1 MLSAFLIITFIISY
15 SLIAFEHVIKI
26 NKAAIALFSGV
37 LSWIFVMCF
46 STDKPLLNE
55 ELMHHVSEISGIL
68 FFLMG
73 AMTIVELIDAHNGF
87 DVITQKLTKVKPI
100 NLIWLIALVTFILS
114 AVLDNLTTTILIVSL
129 LRKLLPEGK
138 LRSLFAGLVVIAAN
152 AGGAFSPIGD
162 VTTTMLWIGG
172 QVTSV
177 SLIKSLLLPS
187 IINLLVPLVILY
199 FVIKK
204 QKLFDIITIPEI
216 ETDGS
221 KNNNSLFILVTGL
234 LVLVAVPVF
243 KVVFHIPPFM
253 GLLFGLGLMWCIT
266 EIKNGKREDVDKKNY
281 SVAFA
286 LRNID
291 TPSILF
297 FLGILLSISALQISG
312 VLTSLANGLNSTFN
326 SQNTILVLTGFM
338 SAVIDNVPLVA
349 AYQGMYHL
357 SDFAADSSFWHILAY
372 SSGTGGSMLIIGSAA
387 GVVAMGIEKISF
399 GWYLKYISG
408 LAVLGYLAGFSV
420 YLIMSFT

>member
-1 MLSAFLIITFIISY
+1 MLSALLIITFIISY
-15 SLIAFEHVIKI
+15 SLIAFEHVVNI

-37 LSWIFVMCF
+37 LSWIFVMWF
-46 STDKPLLNE
+46 SSEPHLLNE
-55 ELMHHVSEISGIL
+55 ALMHHVSEISGIL

-87 DVITQKLTKVKPI
+87 DVITHQLTKVKPI
-100 NLIWLIALVTFILS
+100 SLLWLIAIVTFILS

-129 LRKLLPEGK
+129 LSKLLPEGK
-138 LRSLFAGLVVIAAN
+138 IRLLFAGMVVIAAN

-177 SLIKSLLLPS
+177 SLIKALLLPS
-187 IINLLVPLVILY
+187 VINLLVPLIVLY
-199 FVIKK
+199 LIIKK
-204 QKLFDIITIPEI
+204 QKLMDALVIPKI
-216 ETDGS
+216 EMDS
-221 KNNNSLFILVTGL
+221 LKSSNSVFILITGL
-234 LVLVAVPVF
+234 LVLIAVPVF

-253 GLLFGLGLMWCIT
+253 GVLFGLGIMWCIT
-266 EIKNGKREDVDKKNY
+266 EIKNGKREDVNKQNF

-297 FLGILLSISALQISG
+297 FLGILLSISALQTSG
-312 VLTSLANGLNSTFN
+312 VLTSLANSLNSTFS

-338 SAVIDNVPLVA
+338 SAIIDNVPLVA
-349 AYQGMYHL
+349 AYQGMYPL
-357 SDFAADSSFWHILAY
+357 SEYITDSSFWHLLAY
-372 SSGTGGSMLIIGSAA
+372 CSGTGGSMLIIGSAA

-399 GWYLKYISG
+399 GWYLKNISL
-408 LAVLGYLAGFSV
+408 LAILGYLAGFGV
-420 YLIMSFT
+420 YLIIS

>member
-1 MLSAFLIITFIISY
+1 MLSALLIITFIISY
-15 SLIAFEHVIKI
+15 SLIAFEHVVNI

-37 LSWIFVMCF
+37 LSWIFVMWF
-46 STDKPLLNE
+46 SSEPHLLNE
-55 ELMHHVSEISGIL
+55 ALMHHVSEISGIL

-73 AMTIVELIDAHNGF
+73 AMTVVELIDAHNGF
-87 DVITQKLTKVKPI
+87 DVITHQLTKVKPI
-100 NLIWLIALVTFILS
+100 SLLWLIAIVTFILS

-129 LRKLLPEGK
+129 LSKLLPEGK
-138 LRSLFAGLVVIAAN
+138 IRLLFAGMVVIAAN

-177 SLIKSLLLPS
+177 SLIKALLLPS
-187 IINLLVPLVILY
+187 VINLLVPLIVLY
-199 FVIKK
+199 LIIKK
-204 QKLFDIITIPEI
+204 QKLMDALVIPKI
-216 ETDGS
+216 EMDS
-221 KNNNSLFILVTGL
+221 LKSSNSVFILITGL
-234 LVLVAVPVF
+234 LVLMAVPVF

-253 GLLFGLGLMWCIT
+253 GVLFGLGIMWCIT
-266 EIKNGKREDVDKKNY
+266 EIKNGKREDVNKQNF

-297 FLGILLSISALQISG
+297 FLGILLSISALQTSG
-312 VLTSLANGLNSTFN
+312 VLTSLANSLNSAFS

-338 SAVIDNVPLVA
+338 SAIIDNVPLVA
-349 AYQGMYHL
+349 AYQGMYPL
-357 SDFAADSSFWHILAY
+357 SEYITDSSFWHLLAY
-372 SSGTGGSMLIIGSAA
+372 CSGTGGSMLIIGSAA

-399 GWYLKYISG
+399 GWYLKNISL
-408 LAVLGYLAGFSV
+408 LAVLGYLAGFGV
-420 YLIMSFT
+420 YLIIS

>member
-1 MLSAFLIITFIISY
+1 MLSALLIITFVISY
-15 SLIAFEHVIKI
+15 SLIAFEHVVNI
-26 NKAAIALFSGV
+26 NKAAVALFSGV
-37 LSWIFVMCF
+37 LSWIFVMWF
-46 STDKPLLNE
+46 SSEPHLLNE
-55 ELMHHVSEISGIL
+55 ELMQHVSEISGIL

-87 DVITQKLTKVKPI
+87 DVITHQLTKVKPI
-100 NLIWLIALVTFILS
+100 SLLWLIAIVTFILS

-129 LRKLLPEGK
+129 LNKLLPEGK
-138 LRSLFAGLVVIAAN
+138 LRLLFAGMVVIAAN

-172 QVTSV
+172 QVTSI
-177 SLIKSLLLPS
+177 SLIKALLLPS
-187 IINLLVPLVILY
+187 VINLLIPLIVLY
-199 FVIKK
+199 FIIKK
-204 QKLFDIITIPEI
+204 QKLVDALVIPKIEI
-216 ETDGS
+216 DSS
-221 KNNNSLFILVTGL
+221 KNNNSVFILVTGL
-234 LVLVAVPVF
+234 LVLIAVPVF

-253 GLLFGLGLMWCIT
+253 GVLFGLGIMWCIT
-266 EIKNGKREDVDKKNY
+266 EIKNGKRDDVNKQNY

-297 FLGILLSISALQISG
+297 FLGILLSISSLQTSG
-312 VLTSLANGLNSTFN
+312 VLTTLANGLTGTFS
-326 SQNTILVLTGFM
+326 SQNTILVFTGFM

-349 AYQGMYHL
+349 AYQGMYHI
-357 SDFAADSSFWHILAY
+357 SEYSTDSSFWHLLAY

-399 GWYLKYISG
+399 AWYLKNISL
-408 LAVLGYLAGFSV
+408 LAILGYLAGFGV
-420 YLIMSFT
+420 YLIIN

>member
-1 MLSAFLIITFIISY
+1 MLSALLIITFIISY
-15 SLIAFEHVIKI
+15 SLIAFEHVVNI

-37 LSWIFVMCF
+37 LSWIFVMWF
-46 STDKPLLNE
+46 SSEPHLLNE
-55 ELMHHVSEISGIL
+55 ALMHHVSEISGIL

-87 DVITQKLTKVKPI
+87 DVITHQLTKVKPI
-100 NLIWLIALVTFILS
+100 SLLWLIAIVTFILS

-129 LRKLLPEGK
+129 LSKLLPEGK
-138 LRSLFAGLVVIAAN
+138 IRLLFAGMVVIAAN

-177 SLIKSLLLPS
+177 SLIKALLLPS
-187 IINLLVPLVILY
+187 VINLLVPLIVLY
-199 FVIKK
+199 LIIKK
-204 QKLFDIITIPEI
+204 QKLMDALVIPKI
-216 ETDGS
+216 EMDS
-221 KNNNSLFILVTGL
+221 LKSSNSVFILITGL
-234 LVLVAVPVF
+234 LVLIAVPVF

-253 GLLFGLGLMWCIT
+253 GVLFGLGIMWCIT
-266 EIKNGKREDVDKKNY
+266 EIKNGKREDVNKQNF

-297 FLGILLSISALQISG
+297 FLGILLSISALQTSG
-312 VLTSLANGLNSTFN
+312 VLTSLANSLNSTFS
-326 SQNTILVLTGFM
+326 SQNTILALTGFM
-338 SAVIDNVPLVA
+338 SAIIDNVPLVA
-349 AYQGMYHL
+349 AYQGMYPIA
-357 SDFAADSSFWHILAY
+357 DFPVDSSFWHLLAY

-399 GWYLKYISG
+399 GWYLKNISL
-408 LAVLGYLAGFSV
+408 LAVLGYLAGFGV
-420 YLIMSFT
+420 YLIIS

>member
-1 MLSAFLIITFIISY
+1 
-15 SLIAFEHVIKI
+15 
-26 NKAAIALFSGV
+26 
-37 LSWIFVMCF
+37 
-46 STDKPLLNE
+46 
-55 ELMHHVSEISGIL
+55 
-68 FFLMG
+68 MG

-87 DVITQKLTKVKPI
+87 DVITHQLTKVKPI
-100 NLIWLIALVTFILS
+100 SLLWLIAIVTFILS

-129 LRKLLPEGK
+129 LSKLLPEGK
-138 LRSLFAGLVVIAAN
+138 IRLLFAGMVVIAAN

-177 SLIKSLLLPS
+177 SLIKALLLPS
-187 IINLLVPLVILY
+187 IINLLVPLVVLY
-199 FVIKK
+199 FIIKK
-204 QKLFDIITIPEI
+204 QKLVDTLVIPKI
-216 ETDGS
+216 EMDS
-221 KNNNSLFILVTGL
+221 LKSSNSVFILVTGL
-234 LVLVAVPVF
+234 LVLIAVPVF

-253 GLLFGLGLMWCIT
+253 GVLFGLGIMWCIT
-266 EIKNGKREDVDKKNY
+266 EIKNGKRKDVNKQNF

-297 FLGILLSISALQISG
+297 FLGILLSISALQTSS
-312 VLTSLANGLNSTFN
+312 VLTSLANSLNSTFS

-349 AYQGMYHL
+349 AYQGMYPIA
-357 SDFAADSSFWHILAY
+357 DFPVDSSFWHLLAY

-399 GWYLKYISG
+399 GWYLKNISL
-408 LAVLGYLAGFSV
+408 LAVLGYLAGFGV
-420 YLIMSFT
+420 YLIIS

>member
-1 MLSAFLIITFIISY
+1 MLSALLIITFIISY
-15 SLIAFEHVIKI
+15 SLIAFEHVVNI

-37 LSWIFVMCF
+37 LSWIFVMWF
-46 STDKPLLNE
+46 SSEPHLLNE
-55 ELMHHVSEISGIL
+55 ALMHHVSEISGIL

-87 DVITQKLTKVKPI
+87 DVITHQLTKVKPI
-100 NLIWLIALVTFILS
+100 SLLWLIAIVTFILS

-129 LRKLLPEGK
+129 LSKLLPEGK
-138 LRSLFAGLVVIAAN
+138 IRLLFAGMVVIAAN

-177 SLIKSLLLPS
+177 SLIKALLLPS
-187 IINLLVPLVILY
+187 VINLLVPLIVLY
-199 FVIKK
+199 FIIKK
-204 QKLFDIITIPEI
+204 QKLMDALVIPKI
-216 ETDGS
+216 EMDS
-221 KNNNSLFILVTGL
+221 LKSSNSVFILITGL
-234 LVLVAVPVF
+234 LVLMAVPVF

-253 GLLFGLGLMWCIT
+253 GVLFGLGIMWCIT
-266 EIKNGKREDVDKKNY
+266 EIKNGKREDVNKQNF

-297 FLGILLSISALQISG
+297 FLGILLSISALQTSG
-312 VLTSLANGLNSTFN
+312 VLTSLANSLNSAFS

-338 SAVIDNVPLVA
+338 SAIIDNVPLVA
-349 AYQGMYHL
+349 AYQGMYPL
-357 SDFAADSSFWHILAY
+357 SEYITDSSFWHLLAY
-372 SSGTGGSMLIIGSAA
+372 CSGTGGSMLIIGSAA

-399 GWYLKYISG
+399 GWYLKNISL
-408 LAVLGYLAGFSV
+408 LAVLGYLAGFGV
-420 YLIMSFT
+420 YLIIS

>member
-1 MLSAFLIITFIISY
+1 MLSALLIITFIISY
-15 SLIAFEHVIKI
+15 SLIAFEHVVNI

-37 LSWIFVMCF
+37 LSWIFVMWF
-46 STDKPLLNE
+46 ASDTHLLNE

-87 DVITQKLTKVKPI
+87 DIITPQLTKVKPMS
-100 NLIWLIALVTFILS
+100 LLWLIAMVTFILS

-129 LRKLLPEGK
+129 LSKLLPEGK
-138 LRSLFAGLVVIAAN
+138 IRLLFAGMVVIAAN

-177 SLIKSLLLPS
+177 SLIKALLLPS
-187 IINLLVPLVILY
+187 IINLLIPLIVMY
-199 FVIKK
+199 FIIKK
-204 QKLFDIITIPEI
+204 QKLMDALVIPKI
-216 ETDGS
+216 EMDSS
-221 KNNNSLFILVTGL
+221 KSTNSVFILVTGL
-234 LVLVAVPVF
+234 LVLIAVPVF

-253 GLLFGLGLMWCIT
+253 GVLFGLGIMWCIT
-266 EIKNGKREDVDKKNY
+266 EIKNGKRQDVDKQNY

-297 FLGILLSISALQISG
+297 FLGILLSISALQTSG
-312 VLTSLANGLNSTFN
+312 VLTSLANSLNSTFS
-326 SQNTILVLTGFM
+326 SQNTILALTGFM

-349 AYQGMYHL
+349 AYQGMYPIA
-357 SDFAADSSFWHILAY
+357 DFPVDSSFWHLLAY

-399 GWYLKYISG
+399 GWYLKNISL
-408 LAVLGYLAGFSV
+408 LAILGYLAGFGV
-420 YLIMSFT
+420 YLIMA

>member
-1 MLSAFLIITFIISY
+1 MLSALLIITFIISY
-15 SLIAFEHVIKI
+15 SLIAFEHVVNI

-37 LSWIFVMCF
+37 LSWIFVMWF
-46 STDKPLLNE
+46 SSEPHLLNE
-55 ELMHHVSEISGIL
+55 ALMHHVSEISGIL

-87 DVITQKLTKVKPI
+87 DVITHQLTKVKPI
-100 NLIWLIALVTFILS
+100 SLLWLIAIVTFILS

-129 LRKLLPEGK
+129 LSKLLPEGK
-138 LRSLFAGLVVIAAN
+138 IRLLFAGMVVIAAN

-177 SLIKSLLLPS
+177 SLIKALLLPS
-187 IINLLVPLVILY
+187 VINLLVPLIVLY
-199 FVIKK
+199 LIIKK
-204 QKLFDIITIPEI
+204 QKLMDALVIPKI
-216 ETDGS
+216 EMDS
-221 KNNNSLFILVTGL
+221 LKSSNSVFILITGL
-234 LVLVAVPVF
+234 LVLIAVPVF

-253 GLLFGLGLMWCIT
+253 GVLFGLGIMWCIT
-266 EIKNGKREDVDKKNY
+266 EIKNGKREDVNKQNF

-297 FLGILLSISALQISG
+297 FLGILLSISALQTSG
-312 VLTSLANGLNSTFN
+312 VLTSLANSLNSTFS

-338 SAVIDNVPLVA
+338 SAILDNVPLVA
-349 AYQGMYHL
+349 AYQGMYPIA
-357 SDFAADSSFWHILAY
+357 DFPVDSSFWHLLAY

-399 GWYLKYISG
+399 GWYLKNISL
-408 LAVLGYLAGFSV
+408 LAVLAYLTGFGV
-420 YLIMSFT
+420 YLIIS

>member
-1 MLSAFLIITFIISY
+1 MLSALLIITFIISY
-15 SLIAFEHVIKI
+15 SLIAFEHVVNI

-37 LSWIFVMCF
+37 LSWIFVMWF
-46 STDKPLLNE
+46 SSEPHLLNE
-55 ELMHHVSEISGIL
+55 ALMHHVSEISGIL

-87 DVITQKLTKVKPI
+87 DVITHQLTKVKPI
-100 NLIWLIALVTFILS
+100 SLLWLIAIVTFILS

-129 LRKLLPEGK
+129 LSKLLPEGK
-138 LRSLFAGLVVIAAN
+138 IRLLFAGMVVIAAN

-177 SLIKSLLLPS
+177 SLIKALLLPS
-187 IINLLVPLVILY
+187 VINLLVPLIVLY
-199 FVIKK
+199 LIIKK
-204 QKLFDIITIPEI
+204 QKLMDALVIPKI
-216 ETDGS
+216 EMDS
-221 KNNNSLFILVTGL
+221 LKSSNSVFILITGL
-234 LVLVAVPVF
+234 LVLIAVPVF

-253 GLLFGLGLMWCIT
+253 GVLFGLGIMWCIT
-266 EIKNGKREDVDKKNY
+266 EIKNGKREDVNKQNF

-297 FLGILLSISALQISG
+297 FLGILLSISALQTSG
-312 VLTSLANGLNSTFN
+312 VLTSLANSLNSTFS

-338 SAVIDNVPLVA
+338 SAIIDNVPLVA
-349 AYQGMYHL
+349 AYQGMYPIA
-357 SDFAADSSFWHILAY
+357 DFPVDSSFWHLLAY

-399 GWYLKYISG
+399 GWYLKNISL
-408 LAVLGYLAGFSV
+408 LAVLGYLAGFGV
-420 YLIMSFT
+420 YLIIS

>member
-1 MLSAFLIITFIISY
+1 MLSALLIITFIISY
-15 SLIAFEHVIKI
+15 SLIAFEHVVNI

-37 LSWIFVMCF
+37 LSWIFVMWF
-46 STDKPLLNE
+46 SSEPHLLNE
-55 ELMHHVSEISGIL
+55 ALMHHVSEISGIL

-87 DVITQKLTKVKPI
+87 DVITHQLTKVKPI
-100 NLIWLIALVTFILS
+100 SLLWLIAIVTFILS

-129 LRKLLPEGK
+129 LSKLLPEGK
-138 LRSLFAGLVVIAAN
+138 IRLLFAGMVVIAAN

-177 SLIKSLLLPS
+177 SLIKALLLPS
-187 IINLLVPLVILY
+187 VINLLVPLIVLY
-199 FVIKK
+199 LIIKK
-204 QKLFDIITIPEI
+204 QKLMDALVIPKI
-216 ETDGS
+216 EMDS
-221 KNNNSLFILVTGL
+221 LKSSNSVFILITGL
-234 LVLVAVPVF
+234 LVLIAVPVF

-253 GLLFGLGLMWCIT
+253 GVLFGLGIMWCIT
-266 EIKNGKREDVDKKNY
+266 EIKNGKREDVNKQNF

-297 FLGILLSISALQISG
+297 FLGILLSISALQTSG
-312 VLTSLANGLNSTFN
+312 VLTSLANSLNSTFS
-326 SQNTILVLTGFM
+326 SQNTILALTGFM
-338 SAVIDNVPLVA
+338 SAIIDNVPLVA
-349 AYQGMYHL
+349 AYQGMYPL
-357 SDFAADSSFWHILAY
+357 SEYITDSSFWHLLAY
-372 SSGTGGSMLIIGSAA
+372 CSGTGGSMLIIGSAA

-399 GWYLKYISG
+399 GWYLKNISL
-408 LAVLGYLAGFSV
+408 LAVLGYLAGFGV
-420 YLIMSFT
+420 YLIIS

>member
-1 MLSAFLIITFIISY
+1 MLSALLIITFIISY
-15 SLIAFEHVIKI
+15 SLIAFEHVVNI

-37 LSWIFVMCF
+37 LSWIFVMWF
-46 STDKPLLNE
+46 SSEPHLLNE

-87 DVITQKLTKVKPI
+87 DVITHQLTKVKPI
-100 NLIWLIALVTFILS
+100 SLLWLIAIVTFILS

-129 LRKLLPEGK
+129 LSKLLPEGK
-138 LRSLFAGLVVIAAN
+138 IRLLFAGMVVIAAN

-172 QVTSV
+172 QVTSI
-177 SLIKSLLLPS
+177 SLIKALLLPS
-187 IINLLVPLVILY
+187 IINLLVPLIVLY
-199 FVIKK
+199 FIIKK
-204 QKLFDIITIPEI
+204 QKLMDALVIPKI
-216 ETDGS
+216 EMDS
-221 KNNNSLFILVTGL
+221 LKSSNSVFILITGL
-234 LVLVAVPVF
+234 LVLIAVPVF

-253 GLLFGLGLMWCIT
+253 GVLFGLGIMWCIT
-266 EIKNGKREDVDKKNY
+266 EIKNGKREDVNKQNF

-297 FLGILLSISALQISG
+297 FLGILLSISALQTSG
-312 VLTSLANGLNSTFN
+312 VLTSLANSLNSTFS
-326 SQNTILVLTGFM
+326 SQNTILALTGFM
-338 SAVIDNVPLVA
+338 SAIIDNVPLVA
-349 AYQGMYHL
+349 AYQGMYPIA
-357 SDFAADSSFWHILAY
+357 DFPVDSSFWHLLAY

-399 GWYLKYISG
+399 GWYLKNISL
-408 LAVLGYLAGFSV
+408 LAILGYLAGFGV
-420 YLIMSFT
+420 YLIMA

>member
-1 MLSAFLIITFIISY
+1 MLSALLIITFIISY
-15 SLIAFEHVIKI
+15 SLIAFEHVVNI

-37 LSWIFVMCF
+37 LSWIFVMWF
-46 STDKPLLNE
+46 SSEPHLLNE
-55 ELMHHVSEISGIL
+55 ALMHHVSEISGIL

-87 DVITQKLTKVKPI
+87 DVITHQLTKVKPI
-100 NLIWLIALVTFILS
+100 SLLWLIAIVTFILS

-129 LRKLLPEGK
+129 LSKLLPEGK
-138 LRSLFAGLVVIAAN
+138 IRLLFAGMVVIAAN

-172 QVTSV
+172 QVTSI
-177 SLIKSLLLPS
+177 SLIKALLLPS
-187 IINLLVPLVILY
+187 IINLLVPLIVLY
-199 FVIKK
+199 FIIKK
-204 QKLFDIITIPEI
+204 QKLMDALVIPKI
-216 ETDGS
+216 EMDS
-221 KNNNSLFILVTGL
+221 LKSSNSVFILITGL
-234 LVLVAVPVF
+234 LVLIAVPVF

-253 GLLFGLGLMWCIT
+253 GVLFGLGIMWCIT
-266 EIKNGKREDVDKKNY
+266 EIKNGKREDVNKQNF

-297 FLGILLSISALQISG
+297 FLGILLSISALQTSG
-312 VLTSLANGLNSTFN
+312 VLTSLANSLNSTFS
-326 SQNTILVLTGFM
+326 SQNTILALTGFM

-349 AYQGMYHL
+349 AYQGMYPIA
-357 SDFAADSSFWHILAY
+357 DFPVDSSFWHLLAY

-399 GWYLKYISG
+399 GWYLKNISL
-408 LAVLGYLAGFSV
+408 LAILGYLAGFGV
-420 YLIMSFT
+420 YLIMA

>member
-1 MLSAFLIITFIISY
+1 MLSTLLIITFIISY
-15 SLIAFEHVIKI
+15 SLIAFEHVVNI

-37 LSWIFVMCF
+37 LSWIFVMWF
-46 STDKPLLNE
+46 SSEPLLLNE
-55 ELMHHVSEISGIL
+55 ALMHHVSEISGIL

-87 DVITQKLTKVKPI
+87 DVITHQLTKVKPI
-100 NLIWLIALVTFILS
+100 SLLWLIAIVTFILS

-129 LRKLLPEGK
+129 LSKLLPEGK
-138 LRSLFAGLVVIAAN
+138 IRLLFAGIVVIAAN

-177 SLIKSLLLPS
+177 SIIKALLLPS
-187 IINLLVPLVILY
+187 VINLLVPLIVLY
-199 FVIKK
+199 FIIKK
-204 QKLFDIITIPEI
+204 QKLMDALVIPKI
-216 ETDGS
+216 EMDS
-221 KNNNSLFILVTGL
+221 LKSSNSVFILITGL
-234 LVLVAVPVF
+234 LVLIAVPVF

-253 GLLFGLGLMWCIT
+253 GVLFGLGIMWCIT
-266 EIKNGKREDVDKKNY
+266 EIKNGKREDVNKQNF

-297 FLGILLSISALQISG
+297 FLGILLSISALQTSG
-312 VLTSLANGLNSTFN
+312 VLTSLANSLNSTFS
-326 SQNTILVLTGFM
+326 SQNTILALTGFM
-338 SAVIDNVPLVA
+338 SAIIDNVPLVA
-349 AYQGMYHL
+349 AYQGMYPIA
-357 SDFAADSSFWHILAY
+357 DFPVDSSFWHLLAY

-399 GWYLKYISG
+399 GWYLKNISL
-408 LAVLGYLAGFSV
+408 LAILGYLAGFGV
-420 YLIMSFT
+420 YLIIS

>member
-1 MLSAFLIITFIISY
+1 MLSALLIITFIISY
-15 SLIAFEHVIKI
+15 SLIAFEHVVNI

-37 LSWIFVMCF
+37 LSWIFVMWF
-46 STDKPLLNE
+46 SSEPHLLNE
-55 ELMHHVSEISGIL
+55 ALMHHVSEISGIL

-87 DVITQKLTKVKPI
+87 DVITHQLTKVKPI
-100 NLIWLIALVTFILS
+100 SLLWLIAIVTFILS

-129 LRKLLPEGK
+129 LSKLLPEGK
-138 LRSLFAGLVVIAAN
+138 IRLLFAGMVVIAAN

-177 SLIKSLLLPS
+177 SLIKALLLPS
-187 IINLLVPLVILY
+187 VINLLVPLIVLY
-199 FVIKK
+199 LIIKK
-204 QKLFDIITIPEI
+204 QKLMDALVIPKI
-216 ETDGS
+216 EMDS
-221 KNNNSLFILVTGL
+221 LKSSNSVFILITGL
-234 LVLVAVPVF
+234 LVLMAVPVF

-253 GLLFGLGLMWCIT
+253 GVLFGLGIMWCIT
-266 EIKNGKREDVDKKNY
+266 EIKNGKKDEVDKKNY
-281 SVAFA
+281 SVAYA

-297 FLGILLSISALQISG
+297 FLGILLSISALQTSG
-312 VLTSLANGLNSTFN
+312 VLTSLANSLNGAVS

-338 SAVIDNVPLVA
+338 SAIIDNVPLVA
-349 AYQGMYHL
+349 AYQGMYPIA
-357 SDFAADSSFWHILAY
+357 DFATDSSFWHLLAY
-372 SSGTGGSMLIIGSAA
+372 CSGTGGSMLIIGSAA

-399 GWYLKYISG
+399 GWYLKNISL
-408 LAVLGYLAGFSV
+408 LAVLGYLAGFGV
-420 YLIMSFT
+420 YLIIS

>member
-1 MLSAFLIITFIISY
+1 MLSVLLIITFIVSY
-15 SLIAFEHVIKI
+15 SLIAFEHKVNI

-37 LSWIFVMCF
+37 LSWIFVMWF
-46 STDKPLLNE
+46 SADTLHLNE

-87 DVITQKLTKVKPI
+87 DAITQQLTKVKPI
-100 NLIWLIALVTFILS
+100 SLIWLIAIVTFILS
-114 AVLDNLTTTILIVSL
+114 AVLDNLTTTILIISL

-138 LRSLFAGLVVIAAN
+138 LRLLFAGLVVIAAN

-172 QVTSV
+172 QLTSV
-177 SLIKSLLLPS
+177 SLITSLLLPS
-187 IINLLVPLVILY
+187 IINLLIPLIIL
-199 FVIKK
+199 FFIIKK
-204 QKLFDIITIPEI
+204 QKLFDGLTMPKM
-216 ETDGS
+216 DVDSS
-221 KNNNSLFILVTGL
+221 KNSNSVFILITGL
-234 LVLVAVPVF
+234 LVLIAVPVF

-253 GLLFGLGLMWCIT
+253 GVLFGLGLMWCIT

-297 FLGILLSISALQISG
+297 FLGILLSIAALQTSG
-312 VLTSLANGLNSTFN
+312 VLTSLASGLNNTFN

-357 SDFAADSSFWHILAY
+357 SDFTTDSSFWHLLAY
-372 SSGTGGSMLIIGSAA
+372 CSGTGGSMLIIGSAA
-387 GVVAMGIEKISF
+387 GVVAMGIENISF
-399 GWYLKYISG
+399 GWYLKNISW
-408 LAVLGYLAGFSV
+408 LAILGYLAGFGV
-420 YLIMSFT
+420 YVIFN

>member
-1 MLSAFLIITFIISY
+1 MW
-15 SLIAFEHVIKI
+15 
-26 NKAAIALFSGV
+26 FS
-37 LSWIFVMCF
+37 SE
-46 STDKPLLNE
+46 PHLLNE
-55 ELMHHVSEISGIL
+55 ALMHHVSEISGIL

-87 DVITQKLTKVKPI
+87 DVITHQLTKVKPI
-100 NLIWLIALVTFILS
+100 SLLWLIAIVTFILS

-129 LRKLLPEGK
+129 LSKLLPEGK
-138 LRSLFAGLVVIAAN
+138 LRLLFAGMVVIAAN

-177 SLIKSLLLPS
+177 SLIKALLLPS
-187 IINLLVPLVILY
+187 IINLLVPLVVLY
-199 FVIKK
+199 FIIKK
-204 QKLFDIITIPEI
+204 QKLVDTLVIPKI
-216 ETDGS
+216 EMDS
-221 KNNNSLFILVTGL
+221 LKSSNSVFILVTGL
-234 LVLVAVPVF
+234 LVLIAVPVF

-253 GLLFGLGLMWCIT
+253 GVLFGLGIMWCIT
-266 EIKNGKREDVDKKNY
+266 EIKNGKRKDVDKQNF

-297 FLGILLSISALQISG
+297 FLGILLSISALQTSG
-312 VLTSLANGLNSTFN
+312 ILTSLANSLNSTFS

-338 SAVIDNVPLVA
+338 SAIIDNVPLVA
-349 AYQGMYHL
+349 AYQGMYPIA
-357 SDFAADSSFWHILAY
+357 DFPVDSSFWHLLAY

-399 GWYLKYISG
+399 FWYLRNISF
-408 LAVLGYLAGFSV
+408 AAFVGYLAGLLTSI
-420 YLIMSFT
+420 LLG

>member
-1 MLSAFLIITFIISY
+1 MLSALLIITFIISY
-15 SLIAFEHVIKI
+15 SLIAFEHVVNI

-37 LSWIFVMCF
+37 LSWIFVMWF
-46 STDKPLLNE
+46 SSEPHLLNE

-87 DVITQKLTKVKPI
+87 DVITHQLTKVKPI
-100 NLIWLIALVTFILS
+100 SLLWLIAIVTFILS

-129 LRKLLPEGK
+129 LSKLLPEGK
-138 LRSLFAGLVVIAAN
+138 IRLLFAGMVVIAAN

-177 SLIKSLLLPS
+177 SLIKALLLPS
-187 IINLLVPLVILY
+187 VINLLIPLIVLY
-199 FVIKK
+199 FIIKK
-204 QKLFDIITIPEI
+204 QKLMDALVIPKI
-216 ETDGS
+216 EMDS
-221 KNNNSLFILVTGL
+221 LKSSNSVFILITGL
-234 LVLVAVPVF
+234 LVLIAVPVF

-253 GLLFGLGLMWCIT
+253 GVLFGLGIMWCIT
-266 EIKNGKREDVDKKNY
+266 EIKNGKRHDVDKQNF
-281 SVAFA
+281 SVAYA

-297 FLGILLSISALQISG
+297 FLGILLSISALQTSG
-312 VLTSLANGLNSTFN
+312 VLTSLANSLNSTFS
-326 SQNTILVLTGFM
+326 SQNTILALTGFM

-349 AYQGMYHL
+349 AYQGMYPIA
-357 SDFAADSSFWHILAY
+357 DFPVDSSFWHLLAY

-399 GWYLKYISG
+399 GWYLKNISL
-408 LAVLGYLAGFSV
+408 LAILGYLAGFGV
-420 YLIMSFT
+420 YLIMA

>member
-1 MLSAFLIITFIISY
+1 MLSALLIITFIISY
-15 SLIAFEHVIKI
+15 SLIAFEHVVNI

-37 LSWIFVMCF
+37 LSWIFVMWF
-46 STDKPLLNE
+46 SSEPHLLNE
-55 ELMHHVSEISGIL
+55 ALMHHVSEISGIL

-87 DVITQKLTKVKPI
+87 DVITHQLTKVKPI
-100 NLIWLIALVTFILS
+100 SLLWLIAIVTFILS

-129 LRKLLPEGK
+129 LSKLLPEGK
-138 LRSLFAGLVVIAAN
+138 IRLLFAGMVVIAAN

-177 SLIKSLLLPS
+177 SLIKALLLPS
-187 IINLLVPLVILY
+187 VINLLVPLIVLY
-199 FVIKK
+199 LIIKK
-204 QKLFDIITIPEI
+204 QKLMDALVIPKI
-216 ETDGS
+216 EMDS
-221 KNNNSLFILVTGL
+221 LKSSNSVFILITGL
-234 LVLVAVPVF
+234 LVLIAVPVF

-253 GLLFGLGLMWCIT
+253 GVLFGLGIMWCIT
-266 EIKNGKREDVDKKNY
+266 EIKNGKREDVNKQNF

-297 FLGILLSISALQISG
+297 FLGILLSISALQTSG
-312 VLTSLANGLNSTFN
+312 VLTSLANSLNSTFS
-326 SQNTILVLTGFM
+326 SQNTILALTGFM
-338 SAVIDNVPLVA
+338 SAIIDNVPLVA
-349 AYQGMYHL
+349 AYQGMYPL
-357 SDFAADSSFWHILAY
+357 SEYITDSSFWHLLAY
-372 SSGTGGSMLIIGSAA
+372 CSGTGGSMLIIGSAA

-399 GWYLKYISG
+399 GWYLKNISL
-408 LAVLGYLAGFSV
+408 LAILGYLAGFGV
-420 YLIMSFT
+420 YLIIS

>member
-1 MLSAFLIITFIISY
+1 MLSTLLIITFIISY
-15 SLIAFEHVIKI
+15 SLIAFEHVVNI

-37 LSWIFVMCF
+37 LSWIFVMWF
-46 STDKPLLNE
+46 SSEPHLLNE
-55 ELMHHVSEISGIL
+55 ALMHHVSEISGIL

-87 DVITQKLTKVKPI
+87 DVITHQLTKVKPI
-100 NLIWLIALVTFILS
+100 SLLWLIAIVTFILS

-129 LRKLLPEGK
+129 LSKLLPEGK
-138 LRSLFAGLVVIAAN
+138 IRLLFAGMVVIAAN

-177 SLIKSLLLPS
+177 SLIKALLLPS
-187 IINLLVPLVILY
+187 VINLLIPLIVLY
-199 FVIKK
+199 FIIKK
-204 QKLFDIITIPEI
+204 QKLMNALVIPKI
-216 ETDGS
+216 KMDS
-221 KNNNSLFILVTGL
+221 LKSSNSVFILITGL
-234 LVLVAVPVF
+234 LVLIAVPVF

-253 GLLFGLGLMWCIT
+253 GVLFGLGIMWCIT
-266 EIKNGKREDVDKKNY
+266 EIKNGKRHDVDKQNF
-281 SVAFA
+281 SVAYA

-297 FLGILLSISALQISG
+297 FLGILLSISALQTSG
-312 VLTSLANGLNSTFN
+312 VLTSLANSLNSTFS
-326 SQNTILVLTGFM
+326 SQNTILALTGFM
-338 SAVIDNVPLVA
+338 SAIIDNVPLVA
-349 AYQGMYHL
+349 AYQGMYPIA
-357 SDFAADSSFWHILAY
+357 DFPVDSSFWHLLAY

-399 GWYLKYISG
+399 GWYLKNISL
-408 LAVLGYLAGFSV
+408 LAVLGYLAGFGV
-420 YLIMSFT
+420 YLIIS

>member
-1 MLSAFLIITFIISY
+1 MLSTLLIITFIISY
-15 SLIAFEHVIKI
+15 SLIAFEHVVNI

-37 LSWIFVMCF
+37 LSWIFVMWF
-46 STDKPLLNE
+46 SSEPHLLNE
-55 ELMHHVSEISGIL
+55 ALMHHVSEISGIL

-87 DVITQKLTKVKPI
+87 DVITQQLTKVKPI
-100 NLIWLIALVTFILS
+100 SLLWLIALVTFILS

-129 LRKLLPEGK
+129 LSKLLPEGK
-138 LRSLFAGLVVIAAN
+138 LRLLFAGMVVISAN

-177 SLIKSLLLPS
+177 SLIKALLLPS
-187 IINLLVPLVILY
+187 IINLLIPLTVLY
-199 FVIKK
+199 FIIKK
-204 QKLFDIITIPEI
+204 QKLVDALVIPKI
-216 ETDGS
+216 EMDRS
-221 KNNNSLFILVTGL
+221 KSSNSVFILVTGL
-234 LVLVAVPVF
+234 LVLIAVPVF

-253 GLLFGLGLMWCIT
+253 GVLFGLGIMWCIT
-266 EIKNGKREDVDKKNY
+266 EIKNGKREDVDKQNF

-297 FLGILLSISALQISG
+297 FLGILLSISALQTSG
-312 VLTSLANGLNSTFN
+312 VLTSLANSLNSTFS

-338 SAVIDNVPLVA
+338 SAIIDNVPLVA
-349 AYQGMYHL
+349 AYQGMYPIA
-357 SDFAADSSFWHILAY
+357 DFPVDISFWHLLAY

-399 GWYLKYISG
+399 GWYLKNISL
-408 LAVLGYLAGFSV
+408 LAILGYLAGFGV
-420 YLIMSFT
+420 YLIIS

>member
-1 MLSAFLIITFIISY
+1 MLSILLIITFIISY
-15 SLIAFEHVIKI
+15 SLIAFEHVVNI

-37 LSWIFVMCF
+37 LSWIFVMWF
-46 STDKPLLNE
+46 SSEPHLLNE
-55 ELMHHVSEISGIL
+55 ALMHHVSEISGIL

-87 DVITQKLTKVKPI
+87 DVITQQLTKVKPI
-100 NLIWLIALVTFILS
+100 SLLWLIALVTFMLS

-129 LRKLLPEGK
+129 LSKLLPEGK
-138 LRSLFAGLVVIAAN
+138 LRLLFAGMVVISAN

-177 SLIKSLLLPS
+177 SLIKALLLPS
-187 IINLLVPLVILY
+187 IINLLIPLTVLY
-199 FVIKK
+199 FIIKK
-204 QKLFDIITIPEI
+204 QKLVDALVIPKI
-216 ETDGS
+216 EMDRS
-221 KNNNSLFILVTGL
+221 KSSNSVFILVTGL
-234 LVLVAVPVF
+234 LVLIAVPVF

-253 GLLFGLGLMWCIT
+253 GVLFGLGIMWCIT
-266 EIKNGKREDVDKKNY
+266 EIKNGKREDVNKQNF

-297 FLGILLSISALQISG
+297 FLGILLSISALQTSG
-312 VLTSLANGLNSTFN
+312 VLTSLANSLNSTFN

-338 SAVIDNVPLVA
+338 SAIIDNVPLVA
-349 AYQGMYHL
+349 AYQGMYPIA
-357 SDFAADSSFWHILAY
+357 DFPVDSSFWHLLAY

-399 GWYLKYISG
+399 GWYLKNISL
-408 LAVLGYLAGFSV
+408 LAILGYLAGFGV
-420 YLIMSFT
+420 YLIIS

>member
-1 MLSAFLIITFIISY
+1 MLSALLIITFIISY
-15 SLIAFEHVIKI
+15 SLIAFEHVVNI

-37 LSWIFVMCF
+37 LSWIFVMWF
-46 STDKPLLNE
+46 SSEPHLLNE
-55 ELMHHVSEISGIL
+55 ALMHHVSEISGIL

-87 DVITQKLTKVKPI
+87 DVITHQLTKVKPI
-100 NLIWLIALVTFILS
+100 SLLWLIAIVTFILS

-129 LRKLLPEGK
+129 LSKLLPEGK
-138 LRSLFAGLVVIAAN
+138 IRLLFAGMVVIAAN

-177 SLIKSLLLPS
+177 SLIKALLLPS
-187 IINLLVPLVILY
+187 VINLLVPLIVLY
-199 FVIKK
+199 LIIKK
-204 QKLFDIITIPEI
+204 QKLMDALVIPKI
-216 ETDGS
+216 EMDS
-221 KNNNSLFILVTGL
+221 LKSSNSVFILITGL
-234 LVLVAVPVF
+234 LVLMAVPVF

-253 GLLFGLGLMWCIT
+253 GVLFGLGIMWCIT
-266 EIKNGKREDVDKKNY
+266 EIKNGKKDEVDKKNY
-281 SVAFA
+281 SVAYA

-297 FLGILLSISALQISG
+297 FLGILLSISALQTSG
-312 VLTSLANGLNSTFN
+312 VLTSLANSLNSAFS

-338 SAVIDNVPLVA
+338 SAIIDNVPLVA
-349 AYQGMYHL
+349 AYQGMYPL
-357 SDFAADSSFWHILAY
+357 SEYITDSSFWHLLAY
-372 SSGTGGSMLIIGSAA
+372 CSGTGGSMLIIGSAA

-399 GWYLKYISG
+399 GWYLKNISL
-408 LAVLGYLAGFSV
+408 LAILGYLAGFGV
-420 YLIMSFT
+420 YLIIS

>member
-1 MLSAFLIITFIISY
+1 MLSALLIITFIISY
-15 SLIAFEHVIKI
+15 SFIAFEHVVNI

-37 LSWIFVMCF
+37 LSWIFVMWF
-46 STDKPLLNE
+46 SSEPHLLNE
-55 ELMHHVSEISGIL
+55 ALMHHVSEISGIL

-87 DVITQKLTKVKPI
+87 DIITHQLTKVKPI
-100 NLIWLIALVTFILS
+100 SLLWLIAIVTFILS

-129 LRKLLPEGK
+129 LSKLLPEGK
-138 LRSLFAGLVVIAAN
+138 IRLLFAGMVVIAAN

-177 SLIKSLLLPS
+177 SLIKALLLPS
-187 IINLLVPLVILY
+187 VINLLVPLIVLY
-199 FVIKK
+199 FIIKK
-204 QKLFDIITIPEI
+204 QKLMDALVIPKI
-216 ETDGS
+216 EMDS
-221 KNNNSLFILVTGL
+221 LKSSNSVFILVTGL
-234 LVLVAVPVF
+234 LVLIAVPVF

-253 GLLFGLGLMWCIT
+253 GVLFGLGIMWCIT
-266 EIKNGKREDVDKKNY
+266 EIKNGKRKDVDKQNF

-297 FLGILLSISALQISG
+297 FLGILLSISALQTSG
-312 VLTSLANGLNSTFN
+312 VLTSLANSLNSTFS

-349 AYQGMYHL
+349 AYQGMYPL
-357 SDFAADSSFWHILAY
+357 SEYITDSSFWHLLAY
-372 SSGTGGSMLIIGSAA
+372 CSGTGGSMLIIGSAA

-399 GWYLKYISG
+399 GWYLKNISL
-408 LAVLGYLAGFSV
+408 LAILGYLAGFGV
-420 YLIMSFT
+420 YLIIS

>member
-1 MLSAFLIITFIISY
+1 MLSALLIITFIISY
-15 SLIAFEHVIKI
+15 SLIAFEHVVNI

-37 LSWIFVMCF
+37 LSWIFVMWF
-46 STDKPLLNE
+46 SSEPHLLNE
-55 ELMHHVSEISGIL
+55 ALMHHVSEISGIL

-87 DVITQKLTKVKPI
+87 DVITQQLTKVKPI
-100 NLIWLIALVTFILS
+100 SLLWLIAIVTFILS

-129 LRKLLPEGK
+129 LSKLLPEGK
-138 LRSLFAGLVVIAAN
+138 IRLLFAGMVVIAAN

-172 QVTSV
+172 QVTSI
-177 SLIKSLLLPS
+177 SLIKALLLPS
-187 IINLLVPLVILY
+187 VINLLIPLIVLY
-199 FVIKK
+199 FIIKK
-204 QKLFDIITIPEI
+204 QKLMDALVTPKI
-216 ETDGS
+216 EMDS
-221 KNNNSLFILVTGL
+221 LKSSNSVFILVTGL
-234 LVLVAVPVF
+234 LVLIAVPVF

-253 GLLFGLGLMWCIT
+253 GVLFGLGIMWCIT
-266 EIKNGKREDVDKKNY
+266 EIKNGKREDVNKQNF

-297 FLGILLSISALQISG
+297 FLGILLSISALQTSG
-312 VLTSLANGLNSTFN
+312 VLTSLANSLNSTFS
-326 SQNTILVLTGFM
+326 SQNTILALTGFM

-349 AYQGMYHL
+349 AYQGMYPIA
-357 SDFAADSSFWHILAY
+357 DFPVDSSFWHLLAY

-399 GWYLKYISG
+399 GWYLKNISL
-408 LAVLGYLAGFSV
+408 LAILGYLAGFGV
-420 YLIMSFT
+420 YLIMA

>member
-1 MLSAFLIITFIISY
+1 MLSALLIITFIISY
-15 SLIAFEHVIKI
+15 SLIAFEHVVNI

-37 LSWIFVMCF
+37 LSWIFVMWF
-46 STDKPLLNE
+46 SSEPHLLNE
-55 ELMHHVSEISGIL
+55 ALMHHVSEISGIL

-87 DVITQKLTKVKPI
+87 DVITHQLTKVKPI
-100 NLIWLIALVTFILS
+100 SLLWLIAIVTFILS

-129 LRKLLPEGK
+129 LSKLLPEGK
-138 LRSLFAGLVVIAAN
+138 IRLLFAGMVVIAAN

-177 SLIKSLLLPS
+177 SLIKALLLPS
-187 IINLLVPLVILY
+187 VINLLVPLIVLY
-199 FVIKK
+199 LIIKK
-204 QKLFDIITIPEI
+204 QKLMDALVIPKI
-216 ETDGS
+216 EMDS
-221 KNNNSLFILVTGL
+221 LKSSNSVFILITGL
-234 LVLVAVPVF
+234 LVLIAVPVF

-253 GLLFGLGLMWCIT
+253 GVLFGLGIMWCIT
-266 EIKNGKREDVDKKNY
+266 EIKNGKREDVNKQNF

-297 FLGILLSISALQISG
+297 FLGILLSISALQTSG
-312 VLTSLANGLNSTFN
+312 VLTSLANSLNSTFS
-326 SQNTILVLTGFM
+326 SQNTILALTGFM
-338 SAVIDNVPLVA
+338 SAIIDNVPLVA
-349 AYQGMYHL
+349 AYQGMYPL
-357 SDFAADSSFWHILAY
+357 SEYITDSSFWHLLAY

-399 GWYLKYISG
+399 GWYLKNISL
-408 LAVLGYLAGFSV
+408 LAVLAYLTGFGV
-420 YLIMSFT
+420 YLIIS

>member
-1 MLSAFLIITFIISY
+1 MLSALLIITFIISY
-15 SLIAFEHVIKI
+15 SLIAFEHVVNI

-37 LSWIFVMCF
+37 LSWIFVMWF
-46 STDKPLLNE
+46 SSEPHLLNE

-87 DVITQKLTKVKPI
+87 DVITHQLTKVKPI
-100 NLIWLIALVTFILS
+100 SLLWLIAIVTFILS

-129 LRKLLPEGK
+129 LSKLLPEGK
-138 LRSLFAGLVVIAAN
+138 IRLLFAGMVVIAAN

-172 QVTSV
+172 QVTSI
-177 SLIKSLLLPS
+177 SLIKALLLPS
-187 IINLLVPLVILY
+187 IINLLVPLIVLY
-199 FVIKK
+199 FIIKK
-204 QKLFDIITIPEI
+204 QKLMDALVIPKI
-216 ETDGS
+216 EMDS
-221 KNNNSLFILVTGL
+221 LKSSNSVFILITGL
-234 LVLVAVPVF
+234 LVLIAVPVF

-253 GLLFGLGLMWCIT
+253 GVLFGLGIMWCIT
-266 EIKNGKREDVDKKNY
+266 EIKNGKREDVNKQNF

-297 FLGILLSISALQISG
+297 FLGILLSISALQTSG
-312 VLTSLANGLNSTFN
+312 VLTSLANSLNSTFS
-326 SQNTILVLTGFM
+326 SQNTILALTGFM

-349 AYQGMYHL
+349 AYQGMYPIA
-357 SDFAADSSFWHILAY
+357 DFPVDSSFWHLLAY

-399 GWYLKYISG
+399 GWYLKNISL
-408 LAVLGYLAGFSV
+408 LAILGYLAGFGV
-420 YLIMSFT
+420 YLIMA

>member
-1 MLSAFLIITFIISY
+1 MLSTLLIITFIISY
-15 SLIAFEHVIKI
+15 SLIAFEHKVNI

-37 LSWIFVMCF
+37 LSWVFVMWF
-46 STDKPLLNE
+46 SADTILLNE
-55 ELMHHVSEISGIL
+55 ELMHHVSEIAGIL

-87 DVITQKLTKVKPI
+87 DIITQQLIKVKPMS
-100 NLIWLIALVTFILS
+100 LIWLIAIVTFILS

-138 LRSLFAGLVVIAAN
+138 LRLLFAGLVVIAAN

-172 QVTSV
+172 QVTSA
-177 SLIKSLLLPS
+177 SLIKALLLPS
-187 IINLLVPLVILY
+187 IINLLIPLVVLY
-199 FVIKK
+199 VIIKK
-204 QKLFDIITIPEI
+204 QKLFDSIAIAKI
-216 ETDGS
+216 EMDNS
-221 KNNNSLFILVTGL
+221 KSNNSVFILVTGL
-234 LVLVAVPVF
+234 LVLIAVPVF

-253 GLLFGLGLMWCIT
+253 GVLFGLGIMWCIT

-297 FLGILLSISALQISG
+297 FLGILLSIAALQTSG
-312 VLTSLANGLNSTFN
+312 VLTSLANGLNNTFS

-357 SDFAADSSFWHILAY
+357 SDFTTDSSFWHLLAY

-399 GWYLKYISG
+399 GWYLKNISL
-408 LAVLGYLAGFSV
+408 LAILGYIVGFGV
-420 YLIMSFT
+420 YLILN